1 MLKQDAREIEKDPL
15 SNSINQ
21 CIDDKS
27 HDMEEVLESIHTIST
42 LLDMAKSVVSK
53 CIPKCSIPKW

>member
-1 MLKQDAREIEKDPL
+1 MLKQDARETEKDPL

-27 HDMEEVLESIHTIST
+27 HEVLESIHTIST
-42 LLDMAKSVVSK
+42 LLDTAKLVVSK
-53 CIPKCSIPKW
+53 WYSKM